1 MTGDTT
7 LKTITDI
14 ITVRTITITIHTASE
29 VHCIGAVIT
38 THGIGTHGAILRGAI
53 TDGMTHSISEDGT
66 TLGTMEAIMTLGIMA
81 DGAGTAGMAG
91 MTTHITADG
100 TEAGIL
106 TTTDISM
113 VMAIYTI
120 VL

>member
-1 MTGDTT
+1 MTGAMTSETT
-7 LKTITDI
+7 TAITTDL
-14 ITVRTITITIHTASE
+14 TASE
-29 VHCIGAVIT
+29 VHGTGAVIT
-38 THGIGTHGAILRGAI
+38 THGTGTHGPILRGAI
-53 TDGMTHSISEDGT
+53 TDGMTQSISEDGT

-120 VL
+120 AL